1 MGKIDDPLD
10 ASPVH
15 MFCGAWGVISVGLF
29 ATKYNVEQ
37 AYGTSEDYGI
47 FYGAGPAQLGIQL
60 LGIFCIVSW
69 SMLNSALVFGLLKSM
84 KMLRVPPEDEMLGL
98 DESHHGGAAYDL
110 QPPTKQ
116 VEVSTPAA
124 AVSESLERVV

>member
-47 FYGAGPAQLGIQL
+47 FYGAGPTQLGIQL

-69 SMLNSALVFGLLKSM
+69 SMANSALVFGLLKSM
-84 KMLRVPPEDEMLGL
+84 QMLRVSEDDEKKGL

-110 QPPTKQ
+110 QNP
-116 VEVSTPAA
+116 
-124 AVSESLERVV
+124 SLKVDTVAP